1 MSRMTQRNLQNVKNR
16 FSEETGVNLQGGKPR
31 PMVRKTLVLAA
42 VVAAFLVLT
51 AFTWPLFSSLDGDEL
66 SLYGTYEGNGMV
78 AVRVENRS
86 DKQLSFQ
93 KQAKLMRWV
102 TSAEVPTLG
111 GEIEFENTEFPPHSE
126 GVMRLD
132 LSEAYDVQALEQ
144 SSTNAEWFY
153 LVLTNNDFLFGQD
166 WMCSIRFAPPE
177 EVPETVGNPESS
189 AVEPEILEEI
199 REELRFY
206 FEESYENTLMAFNEA
221 NFLYQQKVEEV
232 LARFEGKIV
241 PSLSPKIMVG
251 GPTEFLEPEPV
262 LVPAESWQGGAQW
275 RHTDIYGRMVATA
288 DEKAWVQEVLLPKKP
303 GRSGGDAA
311 LPLVYLFVYPAEEAV
326 PENYAFLYGRILSFG
341 ELEDCLVRR
350 DEYYAIYNATGL
362 LYTDLDRYLE
372 DFLRNNPDV
381 YCDEKVRESIRRA
394 YAWYCDPALVAEKM
408 EYLWM
413 TE

>member
-1 MSRMTQRNLQNVKNR
+1 MSRMTQRNLQNVKKR
-16 FSEETGVNLQGGKPR
+16 FSEETGVDLRGGKPR

-166 WMCSIRFAPPE
+166 WMCSIRFAIPE
-177 EVPETVGNPESS
+177 EAPETVGNPESS

-199 REELRFY
+199 PLTLRCDCSHEYIERVLLSMGEAEIRDLIRTQNGCEVTCHFCRSHYAFTGEEL
-206 FEESYENTLMAFNEA
+206 EQLII
-221 NFLYQQKVEEV
+221 Q
-232 LARFEGKIV
+232 GK
-241 PSLSPKIMVG
+241 SDS
-251 GPTEFLEPEPV
+251 
-262 LVPAESWQGGAQW
+262 
-275 RHTDIYGRMVATA
+275 
-288 DEKAWVQEVLLPKKP
+288 DE
-303 GRSGGDAA
+303 
-311 LPLVYLFVYPAEEAV
+311 
-326 PENYAFLYGRILSFG
+326 
-341 ELEDCLVRR
+341 
-350 DEYYAIYNATGL
+350 
-362 LYTDLDRYLE
+362 
-372 DFLRNNPDV
+372 
-381 YCDEKVRESIRRA
+381 
-394 YAWYCDPALVAEKM
+394 
-408 EYLWM
+408 
-413 TE
+413 